1 MSLGA
6 ALHLGLHALIP
17 ALLAWLLFR
26 ERFLWATCWLLAGW
40 AIDIDHLLATP
51 IYSAGRCSL
60 GFHPLH
66 TLPAILLY
74 ATLLVAK
81 PLRLLGLGLLIHIA
95 LDGID
100 CLRMACKVQSLT
112 MSTPR
117 EHHFQGNSVMGR
129 RDLVLLTSHLSEQS
143 HYARMQA

>member
-1 MSLGA
+1 MSPGA
-6 ALHLGLHALIP
+6 ALHLVLHALIP

-26 ERFLWATCWLLAGW
+26 ERFVWAACWLLAGW

-66 TLPAILLY
+66 TIPAIVLY
-74 ATLLVAK
+74 ATLMVAK

-112 MSTPR
+112 MSIHQ
-117 EHHFQGNSVMGR
+117 EHHFQGNSVMGPCR
-129 RDLVLLTSHLSEQS
+129 PILLTSNRSERR
-143 HYARMQA
+143 HDARMQA